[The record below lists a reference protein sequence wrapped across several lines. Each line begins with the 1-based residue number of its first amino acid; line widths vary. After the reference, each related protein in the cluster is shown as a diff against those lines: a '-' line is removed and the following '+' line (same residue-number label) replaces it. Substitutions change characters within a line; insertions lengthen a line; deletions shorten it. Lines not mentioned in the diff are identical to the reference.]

1 MLHLK
6 AKENDFYVLLR
17 ESADQVVKSSLIL
30 SSAIDNHSA
39 LSEKMAELNET
50 EQVADEITK
59 TIMVKLN
66 KTLVTPL
73 DREDIYSLATIM
85 DDLVDFIQG
94 ALERMIMY
102 KATEPIHGARELIRI
117 LNDCVLLIKESID
130 CLSSIKT
137 NFKDIMIN
145 TDRIHSLE
153 TEGDRLY
160 RQEVAKLFE
169 EEDINP
175 IEIIKWKEILEH
187 LEDAIDRC
195 EDLSDTLKG
204 VILKYV

>member
-1 MLHLK
+1 MK

>member
-39 LSEKMAELNET
+39 LSKKMAELNET

>member
-1 MLHLK
+1 MLLLK
-6 AKENDFYVLLR
+6 PKENDFYVLLR

-30 SSAIDNHSA
+30 SSAIDNPA
-39 LSEKMAELNET
+39 TISEKMAELNET
-50 EQVADEITK
+50 EHTADEITK
-59 TIMVKLN
+59 AIIIKLN
-66 KTLVTPL
+66 KTLVTPM

-102 KATEPIHGARELIRI
+102 KAVLPIHGARELIKI
-117 LNDCVLLIKESID
+117 LNDCVLIIKESID

-137 NFKDIMIN
+137 NFKNIMIN
-145 TDRIHSLE
+145 TDRIHNLE
-153 TEGDRLY
+153 TEGDKLY

-169 EEDINP
+169 EDINP
-175 IEIIKWKEILEH
+175 VEIIKWKEILEH

-204 VILKYV
+204 VVLKYV

>member
-1 MLHLK
+1 M
-6 AKENDFYVLLR
+6 
-17 ESADQVVKSSLIL
+17 
-30 SSAIDNHSA
+30 
-39 LSEKMAELNET
+39 
-50 EQVADEITK
+50 
-59 TIMVKLN
+59 
-66 KTLVTPL
+66 

-102 KATEPIHGARELIRI
+102 KAAEPIHGARELIKI
-117 LNDCVLLIKESID
+117 LNDCVLIIKESID

-137 NFKDIMIN
+137 NFKNIMIN
-145 TDRIHSLE
+145 TDRIHNLE
-153 TEGDRLY
+153 TEGDKLY

-169 EEDINP
+169 EDINP
-175 IEIIKWKEILEH
+175 VEIIKWKEILEH

-204 VILKYV
+204 VVLKYV